1 VSTPHLLY
9 ATANL
14 TPSLQMKEGLKNSCD
29 GWVDDSLAFLE
40 PWGFDV
46 ADVKCPV
53 SLYQGDLDLM
63 VPFGHG
69 QWLASHIPEKF
80 LKKHLYTGEGHISI
94 FLGRIEQMLDEM
106 REAIDKKA

>member
-1 VSTPHLLY
+1 
-9 ATANL
+9 
-14 TPSLQMKEGLKNSCD
+14 MKEGLKNSCD